1 MPMIVNGRKI
11 ADQILA
17 TTKVKVR
24 ALNNRRI
31 IPHLAIVLLGNDQSS
46 LTYIKKKREAAEK
59 IGVKFS
65 LYHLPT
71 KLATA
76 QVVARMHKIQARKLS
91 GIIVQL
97 PLPRKYDSKKILN
110 AIKPELDIDL
120 MTVSAHKFYGPKGI
134 GFLYKKDTIQIEN
147 LIHGGMQESGHRPG
161 TENVAGII
169 GLAEALEQSSK
180 NLDTYKSHLS
190 NLSKKLY
197 EVLRKKIPSIRL
209 NGPQL
214 GETRLPGILSLSF
227 NDIKSFDL
235 AFALDQEHIYVSTGS
250 ACNATDIKP
259 SHVLCAI
266 KQTDIKQTGTIRVSF
281 GIQNKLEDIEYI
293 AEKIE
298 EIYLSHR
305 S

>member
-120 MTVSAHKFYGPKGI
+120 MTYTTWGQLASA
-134 GFLYKKDTIQIEN
+134 EN
-147 LIHGGMQESGHRPG
+147 R
-161 TENVAGII
+161 
-169 GLAEALEQSSK
+169 LEPPTPSAIM
-180 NLDTYKSHLS
+180 
-190 NLSKKLY
+190 
-197 EVLRKKIPSIRL
+197 EVLRYHKIPLAGKHIVVVGRGWLIGRPIANVLLQKPVTLTVCSKDTKNLGYYTRQADIVISAVGKYNLIRASMVKPNAVVIDAGFTVH
-209 NGPQL
+209 NGKPC
-214 GETRLPGILSLSF
+214 GDVNVSEVAKKARLVTPTPGGIGPITVAKL
-227 NDIKSFDL
+227 L
-235 AFALDQEHIYVSTGS
+235 ANTVA
-250 ACNATDIKP
+250 N
-259 SHVLCAI
+259 
-266 KQTDIKQTGTIRVSF
+266 
-281 GIQNKLEDIEYI
+281 
-293 AEKIE
+293 EKF
-298 EIYLSHR
+298 LLTKR
-305 S
+305 N

>member
-1 MPMIVNGRKI
+1 MVIMPMIVNGRKI

-120 MTVSAHKFYGPKGI
+120 MTYTTWGQLASA
-134 GFLYKKDTIQIEN
+134 EN
-147 LIHGGMQESGHRPG
+147 R
-161 TENVAGII
+161 
-169 GLAEALEQSSK
+169 LEPPTPSAIM
-180 NLDTYKSHLS
+180 
-190 NLSKKLY
+190 
-197 EVLRKKIPSIRL
+197 EVLRYHKIPLAGKHIVVVGRGWLIGRPIANVLLQKPVTLTVCSKDTKNLGYYTRQADIVISAVGKYNLIRASMVKPNAVVIDAGFTVH
-209 NGPQL
+209 NGKPC
-214 GETRLPGILSLSF
+214 GDVNVREVSKKARLVTPTPGGIGPITVAKL
-227 NDIKSFDL
+227 L
-235 AFALDQEHIYVSTGS
+235 ANTVA
-250 ACNATDIKP
+250 NA
-259 SHVLCAI
+259 
-266 KQTDIKQTGTIRVSF
+266 Q
-281 GIQNKLEDIEYI
+281 
-293 AEKIE
+293 
-298 EIYLSHR
+298 YLSNK